1 MPLTDLQKRILKA
14 VAANR
19 DPENYVAGRAVLDV
33 NTDRFSDD
41 IDLFSDRKEDLDRVA
56 GWDEKS
62 LRQTGLSVNWQR
74 RNDTFRRAQVGI
86 DQDSTRVDWSFDS
99 DYRFF
104 PTEKDEIF
112 GYRLHPVD
120 QATNKIIAAIDR
132 SETRDILDL
141 KTISESILSLGPVAW
156 AAAEKSPGRSPD
168 MIIQELRRKAAL
180 RQEQIDEENL
190 IRMVDAGNL
199 NNWLREDCDR
209 AQKWIGSIP
218 PQFDFGLFV
227 DPQGIPCAPDFG
239 HDDPGNFKIHTGART
254 GAWPTSP
261 EISSEMK
268 RTSVA
273 NDDDEGEE
281 FGSDTKPAGE

>member
-141 KTISESILSLGPVAW
+141 KSISEDILPLGPVAW

>member
-19 DPENYVAGRAVLDV
+19 NPDNHEAGGAVLNV

-41 IDLFSDRKEDLDRVA
+41 IDPFSDRKESLDRA
-56 GWDEKS
+56 TGWDEKS
-62 LRQTGLSVNWQR
+62 LRQAGLSVKWQR
-74 RNDTFRRAQVGI
+74 RNDTFRRALVGM
-86 DQDSTRVDWSFDS
+86 DRDSTRIDWSFDS

-104 PTEKDEIF
+104 PMEKDETF

-120 QATNKIIAAIDR
+120 LATNKIIAAIDR
-132 SETRDILDL
+132 CETRDILDL
-141 KTISESILSLGPVAW
+141 KTISEGILSLGPVAW

-168 MIIQELRRKAAL
+168 MIIQELRRKAAI
-180 RQEQIDEENL
+180 RQEQLDEENL
-190 IRMVDAGNL
+190 IRKVDAGDL

-227 DPQGIPCAPDFG
+227 DLQGTPCAPDFG
-239 HDDPGNFKIHTGART
+239 NVDPENYRIHTGART

-261 EISSEMK
+261 EISSEMIRASVAK
-268 RTSVA
+268 RT
-273 NDDDEGEE
+273 DEGDD
-281 FGSDTKPAGE
+281 FGF

>member
-1 MPLTDLQKRILKA
+1 MPLTDLQKRILRA
-14 VAANR
+14 VATNR
-19 DPENYVAGRAVLDV
+19 DPENYVAGGAVLNV
-33 NTDRFSDD
+33 NTDRYSDE
-41 IDLFSDRKEDLDRVA
+41 IDLFFDRKEDLDRVA

-62 LRQTGLSVNWQR
+62 LRQAGLSVQWHR
-74 RNDTFRRAQVGI
+74 RTDTFRRAVVGM
-86 DQDSTRVDWSFDS
+86 DRDSTRVDWSFDS

-141 KTISESILSLGPVAW
+141 KTISECILALGPVAW

-180 RQEQIDEENL
+180 RQEQVDEENL
-190 IRMVDAGNL
+190 IRKVDAGDL

-227 DPQGIPCAPDFG
+227 DLQGTPCTPDFG
-239 HDDPGNFKIHTGART
+239 NVDPGNYRIHTGART

-261 EISSEMK
+261 EISSEMI
-268 RTSVA
+268 RASVTK
-273 NDDDEGEE
+273 NGDEGED
-281 FGSDTKPAGE
+281 FGF